1 MLENQATYIEGKE
14 AELFSI
20 LLRVRYSNRH
30 EVSNDPLQGLA
41 VLTFLQGARSDEYY
55 S

>member
-1 MLENQATYIEGKE
+1 MLENQAMYLEGRE

-30 EVSNDPLQGLA
+30 EVNHNSPQGLA
-41 VLTFLQGARSDEYY
+41 VLTFLQGARSDKYH

>member
-1 MLENQATYIEGKE
+1 MLENQAMYLEGRE

-30 EVSNDPLQGLA
+30 EVNDHPLQGLA
-41 VLTFLQGARSDEYY
+41 VLTFPQGARSDEYH